1 MYSYVI
7 SLQITI
13 YENVLRRCLDLTLH
27 GLDESNDA
35 EALLLLDA
43 PLGRYYDIIVR
54 ASVGSSVMF
63 PTKLSVCHMVVLEDE
78 DVVDSAVD
86 NNVEAG

>member
-13 YENVLRRCLDLTLH
+13 YENVLRRCLDLTLL
-27 GLDESNDA
+27 GLDKSNDA

-43 PLGRYYDIIVR
+43 PLGHYYDIIVR
-54 ASVGSSVMF
+54 ASIGSSVMF
-63 PTKLSVCHMVVLEDE
+63 PSKLFVCHMVVLEDE
-78 DVVDSAVD
+78 DVVESAVEND
-86 NNVEAG
+86 GEAE